1 MAAGLTYTPIM
12 TMTPSTLAT
21 SITLSSIPASY
32 TDLVLV
38 ISTKPTGGVQSYIYF
53 NGVNTGTNYGSTF
66 LESNASGVSSNTS
79 LNTSSLWMSATNAVY
94 NSYVV
99 NIPKYASTTLNKT
112 ILWRLSQWLRTSQGV
127 GAYNSTAAIS
137 SITIVT
143 GGSQTWALT
152 SQFTLYGITAA

>member
-12 TMTPSTLAT
+12 TMTPATLAT
-21 SITLSSIPASY
+21 SITLSSIPATY

-53 NGVNTGTNYGSTF
+53 NGVNTGTNCGSTI
-66 LESNASGVSSNTS
+66 LESNTSGVTATSELNSSQIW
-79 LNTSSLWMSATNAVY
+79 LSAFNAVY
-94 NSYVV
+94 NSCVV
-99 NIPKYASTTLNKT
+99 TIPKYASTTLNKT
-112 ILWRLSQWLRTSQGV
+112 ILFRLSQWLRTTQGF

-143 GGSQTWALT
+143 GGTQTWALT